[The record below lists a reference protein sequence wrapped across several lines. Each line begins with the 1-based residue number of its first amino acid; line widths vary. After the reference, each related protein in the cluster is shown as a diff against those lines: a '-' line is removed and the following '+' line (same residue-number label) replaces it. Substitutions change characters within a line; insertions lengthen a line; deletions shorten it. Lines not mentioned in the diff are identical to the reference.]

1 MYRFLIKAVKKK
13 IMKPGSRGGK
23 YWIDRKGNIRYDIKG
38 MKRPRAIDMATKMFE
53 DNIRYFIGMAKNVAG
68 RAYIPVTFDEG
79 QPVGDFADLIASGRY
94 GALKGYLE
102 YFKKKPKNIDLMG
115 VMKRRASLQ
124 MKTVALKLSN
134 IVRLTDSDRRYHKMI
149 SGYIDDYY
157 KKTGDFPTDENI
169 ADNVELYRYKKG
181 GKVIL
186 TDKENKLEIVR
197 RLKNYTVNRM
207 PLSQIELRS
216 DYRIKE
222 ELNLPSMEKFMKKI
236 RDLNKRGKITD
247 IGYKIIQ
254 MRFGLGKRKKEM
266 RMSEIGK
273 ILGLDRR
280 TIYGHF
286 RKNAEVLKPYFEKY
300 RGLLE
305 KSLLTDKLTLFLKE
319 IFEI

>member
-1 MYRFLIKAVKKK
+1 MYKFLIKAVKKK

-23 YWIDRKGNIRYDIKG
+23 YWIDRKGTIRYDIKG
-38 MKRPRAIDMATKMFE
+38 MKRPRAVDMGLRMF
-53 DNIRYFIGMAKNVAG
+53 DDSIAYFVAMAKIIAG

-102 YFKKKPKNIDLMG
+102 YFKKRPKNIDLVGIMR
-115 VMKRRASLQ
+115 RRASLQ
-124 MKTVALKLSN
+124 MTTVALKLSN
-134 IVRLTDSDRRYHKMI
+134 IVRLTATDRRHHKTI

-157 KKTGDFPTDENI
+157 KKTGDFPTDEDI
-169 ADNVELYRYKKG
+169 ADNVKLYRYKKG
-181 GKVIL
+181 GKML
-186 TDKENKLEIVR
+186 LNKENKLGIVR
-197 RLKNYTVNRM
+197 RLKNYTVNRL
-207 PLSQIELRS
+207 PLEQIELKS
-216 DYRIKE
+216 DYKIKE
-222 ELNLPSMEKFMKKI
+222 ELNLPNIERFMKRI

-254 MRFGLGKRKKEM
+254 MRFGLGKWKKEM

-286 RKNAEVLKPYFEKY
+286 KKNAEILKPYFEKY

-305 KSLLTDKLTLFLKE
+305 KSLLTDKVELFLKE

>member
-23 YWIDRKGNIRYDIKG
+23 YWIDRKGTIRYDIKG
-38 MKRPRAIDMATKMFE
+38 MKRPRVIDMGSRMFE
-53 DNIRYFIGMAKNVAG
+53 DSIAYFVAMAKIIAG

-102 YFKKKPKNIDLMG
+102 YFKKRPKNIDLVGIMR
-115 VMKRRASLQ
+115 RRASLQ
-124 MKTVALKLSN
+124 MTTVALKLSS
-134 IVRLTDSDRRYHKMI
+134 IVRLTNTDRRHHKTI

-157 KKTGDFPTDENI
+157 KKTGDFPTDEDI
-169 ADNVELYRYKKG
+169 ADNVKLYRYKKG
-181 GKVIL
+181 GKML
-186 TDKENKLEIVR
+186 LNNENKLEIVR
-197 RLKNYTVNRM
+197 RLKNYTVNRL
-207 PLSQIELRS
+207 PLEQIELKS
-216 DYRIKE
+216 DYKIKE
-222 ELNLPSMEKFMKKI
+222 ELNLPSIERFMKRI

-254 MRFGLGKRKKEM
+254 MRFGLGKWKKEM
-266 RMSEIGK
+266 RMSEIGE

-286 RKNAEVLKPYFEKY
+286 KKNAEILKPYFEKY

-305 KSLLTDKLTLFLKE
+305 KSLLTDRVELFLKE
-319 IFEI
+319 ILEI